1 MISWQSIMSVF
12 NTKGTLLKW
21 LKKLDQSLQDG
32 VLQSVSVNTVSTG
45 VITLTFN
52 FADGSTVT
60 TPQIELPEGPRGM
73 QGVPGTDGTDGAD
86 GTNGRDALV
95 QNRAL
100 SSANISSPMA
110 VPIEA
115 LNRTAVVGEPIVMFA
130 TDTTENKTYM
140 LIGTV
145 TNVGSPGVNP
155 YVFVTY
161 SNKVDITGLR
171 GPQGAPGEAPDIPT
185 PTTEDN
191 GKVLGVANGAYAL
204 QAQSSGGI
212 TLSQVIAREE
222 TLPTATADSPD
233 FVQTPDGT
241 LYRKKAVGGGSLLGT
256 WVFNDTVS
264 SGTYDFS
271 LSFTSNNAVY
281 SGMEVTSMYIDYM
294 GRDTQI
300 GDRVYMLGVWQGD
313 YYKTIQITDISSL
326 TNEAEFTSWLTANA
340 TKRGGG
346 GGTVTY
352 SYVAL
357 ADAT

>member
-21 LKKLDQSLQDG
+21 LKTLDQSLKDG
-32 VLQSVSVNTVSTG
+32 VLESVTVNSVSEG
-45 VITLTFN
+45 VIMLSFN

-60 TPQIELPEGPRGM
+60 TPQIDLPQGERGP
-73 QGVPGTDGTDGAD
+73 QGVPGADGADGVDGVD

-110 VPIEA
+110 IPIEA

-130 TDTTENKTYM
+130 TDTTQNKTYM

-145 TNVGSPGVNP
+145 TNVGSPDVNP

-161 SNKVDITGLR
+161 SNKVDITGMI
-171 GPQGAPGEAPDIPT
+171 GPQGPQGEAPAGT
-185 PTTEDN
+185 VT
-191 GKVLGVANGAYAL
+191 
-204 QAQSSGGI
+204 QS
-212 TLSQVIAREE
+212 TVIERPES
-222 TLPTATADSPD
+222 LPTATADSPD
-233 FVQTPDGT
+233 FVEVGGV
-241 LYRKKAVGGGSLLGT
+241 LYRKKAVESGGLLGT
-256 WVFNDTVS
+256 WVWNSFINSTTNTFN
-264 SGTYDFS
+264 F
-271 LSFTSNNAVY
+271 SFTSN
-281 SGMEVTSMYIDYM
+281 
-294 GRDTQI
+294 DTQYTGI
-300 GDRVYMLGVWQGD
+300 NVYPEGRGVHIEYLKSNGESD
-313 YYKTIQITDISSL
+313 NASTGGATVYEEYKTIQITDTSAL

-340 TKRGGG
+340 TKQGGG

-357 ADAT
+357 ADA